1 MTRDHAL
8 PLAKDCLS
16 GRVPPLLGELVVH
29 LLDVDCLGEPFRALL
44 LSPWDED
51 GRHAL
56 GLLPAPRACAPL
68 PVCGGDEDG
77 LLPAP
82 RASAWLPVCGDD
94 GDGSL

>member
-1 MTRDHAL
+1 VFEQLDL
-8 PLAKDCLS
+8 LIDCQS
-16 GRVPPLLGELVVH
+16 VPVPPLLGELAVH
-29 LLDVDCLGEPFRALL
+29 LLDIDCLGEPLRALL

-68 PVCGGDEDG
+68 PVSGGDRDG

-82 RASAWLPVCGDD
+82 RACAWLPVCGDD
-94 GDGSL
+94 DGGSI